1 MILVWIFRV
10 GETAQRQRRLRR
22 RKRRPATEKSTT
34 WILLLFPTSALENNQ
49 NIPSRSSG
57 HPKRGRTAYVCA
69 VGLYPI
75 FSFFSFPLWAQARAR
90 SSPLSLSREP
100 RNSDT
105 PASGIADHTWAR
117 DGGGRSPSI
126 LLTSAF
132 FSLSTAPTF
141 FALGPCMY
149 RTPRL
154 YIKLYELLLP
164 LPAVV
169 WRAACHRRNSSSPK
183 TEL

>member
-10 GETAQRQRRLRR
+10 GETAQRQWRLRR

-34 WILLLFPTSALENNQ
+34 WILLLFPTAARENNQ

-57 HPKRGRTAYVCA
+57 HPKRGLRVCGG
-69 VGLYPI
+69 VKPHFLLL
-75 FSFFSFPLWAQARAR
+75 FLPLWAQARAR

-105 PASGIADHTWAR
+105 RASGIADHTWAR

-126 LLTSAF
+126 LLNS
-132 FSLSTAPTF
+132 TF
-141 FALGPCMY
+141 FLCPQ
-149 RTPRL
+149 PQPF
-154 YIKLYELLLP
+154 LLLAHVCIVHP
-164 LPAVV
+164 DY
-169 WRAACHRRNSSSPK
+169 
-183 TEL
+183 T